1 MCGIV
6 GYIGSRDG
14 KKVVL
19 QGLRHLE
26 YRGYDSAGLSLLTG
40 QDLRTVKAVGK
51 IDELEKALGQMPD
64 GNLCIGHT
72 RWATHG
78 GVTQENAHPHLSCD
92 GKISLVHNGIVE
104 NWRELRSGLDD
115 HNFLSETDTEVLVHL
130 IEKNYHGDLR
140 LAVAEALRQV
150 RGTYGIAVVHADHP
164 DELVTARFGS
174 PIVIGVAQEEYFVAS
189 DATPLL
195 PYTNQVVF
203 LNDGELVLLKRKGME
218 MTTLGL
224 DHLKIETQNLDWSL
238 SQAEKNGH
246 EHFMKKEIFE
256 EPEALMN
263 AISGRIDLK
272 NGTARLGG
280 LNLSESEMRQIRRV
294 IFIGCGTALYA
305 ARVGKY
311 AFERL
316 AQIPTEVEIA
326 SEFRY
331 MDPIIDEHTLVFALS
346 QSGETAD
353 TLAAMREAKRR
364 GAIVRGIVNT
374 IGSTIAREAGGGTY
388 IHAGPELAVASTKA
402 FINMAAVAVLYA
414 LMFGRNRSLSMATGV
429 RVVTALMELP
439 EKIKKILAESEH
451 IQSVADKYA
460 HYHNMYFLGR
470 GVNYATA
477 LEASLKLKEV
487 SYIHSEAYP
496 GGEMKHGPI
505 ALLSTDFPVFAIA
518 TRNQLFDKT
527 VSNIAEARA
536 RKAPIIALVSED
548 EKDFTAA
555 DDVIFVPRTMELF
568 EPILNTVATQLFAYY
583 VAVKLGR
590 DVDRPRNLAKSV
602 TVE

>member
-6 GYIGSRDG
+6 GHIGSRNS
-14 KKVVL
+14 KQVVL
-19 QGLRHLE
+19 GGLRRLE
-26 YRGYDSAGLSLLTG
+26 YRGYDSAGLSLVTNGILQTA
-40 QDLRTVKAVGK
+40 KAVGK
-51 IDELEKALGQMPD
+51 IDELEKATAELPE

-78 GVTQENAHPHLSCD
+78 GVTRENAHPHLSCD
-92 GKISLVHNGIVE
+92 GKIAVVHNGIIE
-104 NWRELRSGLDD
+104 NWRELRAELLG
-115 HNFLSETDTEVLVHL
+115 HKFVSETDTEVLAHL
-130 IEKNYHGDLR
+130 IEKNYTGDLR
-140 LAVAEALRQV
+140 KAVAEALHRV
-150 RGTYGIAVVHADHP
+150 RGTYGVAVVHADHP
-164 DELVTARFGS
+164 DELVTARLGS
-174 PIVIGVAQEEYFVAS
+174 PIVIGVGQNEYFVAS
-189 DATPLL
+189 DATPIL
-195 PYTNQVVF
+195 PYSNQVVF
-203 LNDGELVLLKRKGME
+203 LNDGEMVLLKKTGMD
-218 MTTLGL
+218 MTTLDL
-224 DHLKIETQNLDWSL
+224 NHLKVQTQNLDWSPE
-238 SQAEKNGH
+238 QAEKNGY

-256 EPEALMN
+256 EPESLLN

-280 LNLSESEMRQIRRV
+280 LNLSESEMRQIKRV
-294 IFIGCGTALYA
+294 IFIGCGTALYSA
-305 ARVGKY
+305 YVGKY

-316 AQIPTEVEIA
+316 AQMPAAVEIA

-331 MDPIIDEHTLVFALS
+331 MDPIIDEHTLVFAVS

-364 GAIVRGIVNT
+364 GAVVRGIVNT

-402 FINMAAVAVLYA
+402 YINMSAVMTLYA
-414 LMFGRNRSLSMATGV
+414 LMFGRNRSLSLATGE

-439 EKIKKILAESEH
+439 EKIKKVLADADR
-451 IQSVADKYA
+451 IRIVAEKYA
-460 HYHNMYFLGR
+460 QSKNMYFLGR
-470 GVNYATA
+470 GVNCATA

-505 ALLSTDFPVFAIA
+505 ALLSPDFPVFAIA
-518 TRNQLFDKT
+518 TRNQLYDKML
-527 VSNIAEARA
+527 SNIAEARA
-536 RKAPIIALVSED
+536 RKAPIIALVSEGD
-548 EKDFTAA
+548 EDFQSA
-555 DDVIFVPRTMELF
+555 DDMIFVPRTMELF

-583 VAVKLGR
+583 VAVTLGR